1 MKKSCLY
8 DSEQKFKPFLCKSK
22 TKAYRPNSK
31 TMGRVTANKI
41 FIKDGLVFI
50 FYRLPLCIWSDVF
63 PVRWQ
68 NQNSQESREWCENW
82 IIRERTQ
89 MSPIVPRT
97 PNCPCGMSKAE
108 NDPGHFHADPYC
120 DKRKTSSKL
129 NCVYNKDAQQCYRRN
144 IQR

>member
-1 MKKSCLY
+1 M
-8 DSEQKFKPFLCKSK
+8 
-22 TKAYRPNSK
+22 RPI
-31 TMGRVTANKI
+31 I
-41 FIKDGLVFI
+41 FV

-144 IQR
+144 IQRYVGVITTTWPLQRQKVLCTIVRIKRCGAVITTEE